1 MPFRRKAAKPPKRKN
16 PEREK
21 LMNRFN
27 IVKYTAFS
35 LEILLCFILQSIPA
49 FTLEIFG
56 GRPVLMLPIALTIA
70 IFEGEIPSIT
80 FGVAAGLL
88 ADSGYSGPV
97 GYYAIMLAI
106 SCYVISILM
115 ENYIRTNLLTA
126 VIIGIV
132 SIPVIIV
139 GQFFFFYVLM
149 GYGNELN
156 YFLSHYLSRIIYTF
170 AFIPVFYGI
179 NRFIASKTTQE

>member
-1 MPFRRKAAKPPKRKN
+1 MKRIN
-16 PEREK
+16 
-21 LMNRFN
+21 F
-27 IVKYTAFS
+27 VKYTAFS
-35 LEILLCFILQSIPA
+35 LELLLCFVIQSIPA
-49 FTLEIFG
+49 LTLEVFG

-70 IFEGEIPSIT
+70 IFEGEIPSIA

-106 SCYVISILM
+106 ACYIISILM

-126 VIIGIV
+126 VIIGAISV
-132 SIPVIIV
+132 PVIIT
-139 GQFFFFYVLM
+139 GQFLLFYVLM

-156 YFLSHYLSRIIYTF
+156 YYLTHYVSKIIYTF

-179 NRFIASKTTQE
+179 NRFIASRTSQD